1 MKAALPTPA
10 FADIS
15 EGMTRHAEYV
25 ITPEVYEGFLATF
38 GDRNPLHVDA
48 ERAHALDFAGP
59 VMHGAIQNG
68 FVSHFVGMVFPGD
81 RSLLLSVEL
90 RYLKPCYL
98 GDVLELTARVNQK
111 SEPHQVILMN
121 VVIENKTQGHTA
133 SNGRVQVKIPES

>member
-1 MKAALPTPA
+1 MTAAQPTPA

-15 EGMTRHAEYV
+15 EGMTRQAEYV
-25 ITPEVYEGFLATF
+25 ITPEVYEGFLAVF

-48 ERAHALDFAGP
+48 DRARSTGFIGP

-98 GDVLELTARVNQK
+98 GDVLDLTARVNQK

-121 VVIENKTQGHTA
+121 VVLENKTQGHTA
-133 SNGRVQVKIPES
+133 SNGRVQVKIPE